1 MLVCPLQ
8 MSIKK
13 NATAREAAL
22 KEQQELPNPIYVP
35 LPVWKE
41 TKERIRMQMDGMR
54 RGCHE
59 RSREWEQKEQVG
71 RRYMYIYATSPLAWR
86 VCWVA

>member
-1 MLVCPLQ
+1 MLVCHLQ

-71 RRYMYIYATSPLAWR
+71 RRYMYIYAVSPLAWR
-86 VCWVA
+86 VC

>member
-1 MLVCPLQ
+1 

-71 RRYMYIYATSPLAWR
+71 RRSVCIYDMCPLAGHVR
-86 VCWVA
+86 WVS